1 MEFFR
6 IKLHTSFSQPDASNE
21 IKPNSRRYLTSPAPL
36 YGPNS
41 YPSSPAERYVAYRS
55 QAMFQGCNRS
65 DFSPETPTSI
75 STHTIQPLE
84 VSMSLAERL
93 ANWRQ
98 KEVNAIYKKEKYR
111 YAYGVTPPS
120 PTAKPISLPL
130 PFLSMTQPMR
140 RTDFQP
146 SARIVKKDRSTTTVE
161 TKSLA

>member
-6 IKLHTSFSQPDASNE
+6 IKLHTSFSQPDSSNE
-21 IKPNSRRYLTSPAPL
+21 IKPNSRPYLTSPAPL

-55 QAMFQGCNRS
+55 QAMF
-65 DFSPETPTSI
+65 SPETPSSI

-93 ANWRQ
+93 AKWRQ